1 MQITQAQLQQ
11 LTELVEDTIE
21 YYCDQNMA
29 SGQLAWSV
37 VECLAVAKQAE
48 LQGELAAA

>member
-1 MQITQAQLQQ
+1 MQITQAQLQM

-21 YYCDQNMA
+21 YYCDQNMT

-48 LQGELAAA
+48 LQGEFAAV

>member
-1 MQITQAQLQQ
+1 MEISKAQLQD

-29 SGQLAWSV
+29 SGQLAWAV

-48 LQGELAAA
+48 LQGLVSA

>member
-29 SGQLAWSV
+29 SGQVAWAI

-48 LQGELAAA
+48 IQGLVVAD